1 MLDTFFS
8 PLENNTSCI
17 IFYVGMIFMFFVLV
31 ATFILGLS
39 AILTLKIKIP
49 FFFIIQWFYLMLYAL
64 ITYLM
69 QRTLYSMCAKTPL

>member
-31 ATFILGLS
+31 LTFILGLS
-39 AILTLKIKIP
+39 ALLTFKIKKP
-49 FFFIIQWFYLMLYAL
+49 FPFIMQWLYFMLLTAFSYLV
-64 ITYLM
+64 
-69 QRTLYSMCAKTPL
+69 QRTLYSMCVKTL